1 MWLNFSVYFQFG
13 PILKH
18 CSSNSTLSF
27 YLGLKVISHFL
38 SVICL
43 FFKSVVILRLLES
56 NVNKFGIQSS
66 NSQIS
71 KSMSK
76 QNTMAAWTHFHF
88 GTMEVK
94 KWCMAKNFNWCF
106 HAILTFLN
114 IHLKY
119 RTHAIT
125 SCSLNFL
132 ILLFSDGILANITIC
147 T

>member
-1 MWLNFSVYFQFG
+1 MSESKNTRQIAVLLRFVSFFFWLRRYF
-13 PILKH
+13 PV
-18 CSSNSTLSF
+18 CNMS
-27 YLGLKVISHFL
+27 
-38 SVICL
+38 
-43 FFKSVVILRLLES
+43 FFKLVVILRLLES

-119 RTHAIT
+119 RTHVIT

-132 ILLFSDGILANITIC
+132 ILLFLDGILANITIC